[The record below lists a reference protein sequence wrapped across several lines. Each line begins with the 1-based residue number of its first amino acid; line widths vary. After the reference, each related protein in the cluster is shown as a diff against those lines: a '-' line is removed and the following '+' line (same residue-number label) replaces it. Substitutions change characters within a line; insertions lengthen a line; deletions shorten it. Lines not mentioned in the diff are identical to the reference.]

1 MAPRPYSIALLCSF
15 LLFHCAQRASAGPLF
30 YGQVRARIEQQLGP
44 EVPREGFLC
53 RGEPICGVQLIPSYY
68 QKRDYQPIW
77 IDHLGLR
84 PSAQTLAGVIETAAH
99 REGLRAADYHI
110 AAIRN
115 IIHQLDDAPFP
126 PDTDSAAIWA
136 DLDLLLTD
144 AFLSMAAHLSGGRV
158 NPETLHPDWILSERS
173 IDLLTYLEDA
183 SGGARVAEVMDQ
195 LQPKHSGYVGL
206 RDSLATLREVD
217 ASGGWPTVEGKMT
230 LRPLDTNEQVINL
243 RRRLMASGDYRECP
257 PPADP
262 GIYDQGLEVAV
273 KLFQKR
279 HGLKPDGAVGS
290 MTRAAL
296 NTSIKARLRQV
307 ELNLERW
314 RWLPRDLGERYI
326 AVNTADFNL
335 RVVEKDKTI
344 FRMPVVVGRPARQT
358 PVFSA
363 KMSYLVLNP
372 YWNVPYTIA
381 VKDILPK
388 LIDGED
394 YLSHM
399 GIRVFSDWSK
409 DAVEIDPDQVVW
421 SNYGRSNF
429 PFRLRQDP
437 GERNALGRIK
447 FIFPNKFAVYLHD
460 TPQRSHFKRIQ
471 RDFSSGCIR
480 VENAPLLAAYLLSED
495 HSWSPETLSAALAS
509 GARRVVRIPLPIRVH
524 LLYMTAWMDD
534 QGKLQFREDI
544 YDRDGALDEALQQ
557 RNPYL
562 PPGLNEGAAVVTAPK
577 A

>member
-1 MAPRPYSIALLCSF
+1 MALRPYSIALICSF
-15 LLFHCAQRASAGPLF
+15 LLFHCAPWASAGPLF
-30 YGQVRARIEQQLGP
+30 YGQVQARIEQQLGP
-44 EVPREGFLC
+44 EVPREGFVC
-53 RGEPICGVQLIPSYY
+53 RGEPICGVQLIPAYY

-84 PSAQTLAGVIETAAH
+84 PSAHALAGVIETAAH
-99 REGLRAADYHI
+99 REGLRPTDYHI

-115 IIHQLDDAPFP
+115 IIQQLDDAPFP

-136 DLDLLLTD
+136 DLELLLTD

-158 NPETLHPDWILSERS
+158 NPETLHPDWIISEQS

-195 LQPKHSGYVGL
+195 LQPKHTGYVGL
-206 RDSLATLREVD
+206 RDALATLREVD
-217 ASGGWPTVEGKMT
+217 ASGGWPAVEGKMT

-243 RRRLMASGDYRECP
+243 RRRLMASGDYRECLL
-257 PPADP
+257 PADP
-262 GIYDQGLEVAV
+262 GIYDPGLEVAV

-279 HGLKPDGAVGS
+279 HGLKPDGAVGP

-381 VKDILPK
+381 VKDILPR

-399 GIRVFSDWSK
+399 GIRVFSDWSE

-421 SNYGRSNF
+421 STMGDPIFHFDCARTPAKEMHWVKLNSFSPINL
-429 PFRLRQDP
+429 PFTCTTPPSGPISSASSETSVQDASGSKMHPCWPRICYRRTIAGAPKRYPRPCFRRTP
-437 GERNALGRIK
+437 GG
-447 FIFPNKFAVYLHD
+447 PD
-460 TPQRSHFKRIQ
+460 TPADPR
-471 RDFSSGCIR
+471 
-480 VENAPLLAAYLLSED
+480 
-495 HSWSPETLSAALAS
+495 ALA
-509 GARRVVRIPLPIRVH
+509 
-524 LLYMTAWMDD
+524 LY
-534 QGKLQFREDI
+534 
-544 YDRDGALDEALQQ
+544 DGLD
-557 RNPYL
+557 
-562 PPGLNEGAAVVTAPK
+562 G
-577 A
+577 